1 MRSFSS
7 DVKAGTISS
16 ISDTIGKNISVE
28 WDHHEEKRLL
38 RKIDIRCMP
47 ALVILFILNF
57 LVSRGNLANARLKG
71 LQTDL
76 NLNDTQYA
84 TCISVLFAGYIFMQ
98 VPSTLIMN
106 AIPKPRLFM
115 ATVVGLWGII
125 SALTSLCDNFSDLVV
140 CRFFLGFVE
149 AAFYPSAVYYL
160 SRWYTRKEVGFRIAF
175 LNAGNML
182 AQGLGGLFAAGILG
196 GMENVKGIR
205 GWRWLYI
212 IEGSITVAFGLLLP
226 FILADYPSSTNWLSD
241 RERVIA
247 QGRLVTDVGIID
259 NPENDEKSGSGIM
272 RGVLMAISDIKV
284 WALAFMYF
292 TYIMGLSFASYMP
305 TITATL
311 GFSTTITLLLTFPP
325 WAFATVYALAN
336 SWHSDR
342 TGDKFW
348 HITGAYGFAILGY
361 IVALTANTVSGKY
374 VSLFGMCMGYSGII
388 ILGWI
393 STSIPRPPIKRA
405 ASIAFINAFANI
417 GQIPT
422 SYLWPTRW
430 GKRYWQSFTTEICLM
445 AISLTIAFA
454 YRQYLISQNEKLDR
468 GEAEAYITDE
478 QIVKQSADLVHATM
492 QQEEALVHSFRY
504 LF

>member
-1 MRSFSS
+1 MRSFSP

-16 ISDTIGKNISVE
+16 VSDTIGKNIYVE
-28 WDHHEEKRLL
+28 WDHHEEARLL
-38 RKIDIRCMP
+38 RKIDIHCMP

-57 LVSRGNLANARLKG
+57 LVSRGNLATARLKG
-71 LQTDL
+71 LQADL

-98 VPSTLIMN
+98 VPSTLVMN

-196 GMENVKGIR
+196 GMEDVKGIR

-226 FILADYPSSTNWLSD
+226 FLLADYPPSTSWLSD

-259 NPENDEKSGSGIM
+259 NPENDEKTGSGIM
-272 RGVLMAISDIKV
+272 RGVFMAISDIKV

-348 HITGAYGFAILGY
+348 HIAGAYGFAILGY
-361 IVALTANTVSGKY
+361 IVALSANTVSGKY

-445 AISLTIAFA
+445 ALSLTIAFA

-478 QIVKQSADLVHATM
+478 QIVKRSAALVHATI
-492 QQEEALVHSFRY
+492 QEEEALVHSFRY